1 MPLKKVLMSPVQD
14 PEIKP
19 YATRAW
25 WAFLVFVAGLAYLLV
40 GWKAPQTLT
49 VEAIAVPQPS
59 ASVRANSTGWVE
71 QILPA
76 GPVDGGALAGA
87 NRAARTAGPISTHSS
102 RAGACRFE
110 PSLAVGGSFWRLGR
124 PSSLKT
130 LLTERALALKERIDQ
145 ALVAAHTHGIGCRWV
160 MNCVRA
166 CK

>member
-1 MPLKKVLMSPVQD
+1 MLVIAVYVATEFGFLGAALAVMSITFGFLMPLKKVLMSPVQD

-76 GPVDGGALAGA
+76 GPVDS
-87 NRAARTAGPISTHSS
+87 GPCWCKSS
-102 RAGACRFE
+102 RANN
-110 PSLAVGGSFWRLGR
+110 R
-124 PSSLKT
+124 PNIAASKSSWSVP
-130 LLTERALALKERIDQ
+130 I
-145 ALVAAHTHGIGCRWV
+145 
-160 MNCVRA
+160 
-166 CK
+166 